1 MSRDLDGFV
10 EKPSVCAWEA
20 GYHRARLRPSS
31 LKKWSMT
38 KCSVLLGQMG
48 YPGACRLAQRDVQR
62 LSRWVS
68 RHESHH

>member
-38 KCSVLLGQMG
+38 KCSVLLDQMG
-48 YPGACRLAQRDVQR
+48 YPGA
-62 LSRWVS
+62 
-68 RHESHH
+68 